1 MFGTIESL
9 RELFELE
16 LRYALD
22 CENKLVEKGLPA
34 MIEKAHSAELQT
46 ALRQHLQE
54 TLNHVGRLQRVCS
67 IAGIQPDTKGN
78 AILKEMMDAATD
90 SAAHIEDSPLR
101 DLALTVNGNFVEH
114 YEIALYGSLVE
125 FAGALGF
132 SEAVRLL
139 EETLNEEKAAD
150 AKLTQIGKTLVS
162 RATRQ
167 AAASV

>member
-1 MFGTIESL
+1 MFGKVKDL
-9 RELFELE
+9 RELFELQ

-34 MIEKAHSAELQT
+34 MIEKAQSAELQN

-54 TLNHVGRLQRVCS
+54 TRNHIGRLQRVCS
-67 IAGIQPDTKGN
+67 IAGLEPGTKSN

-90 SAAHIEDSPLR
+90 SASNIEDSPLR
-101 DLALTVNGNFVEH
+101 DAALTVNGNFIEH

-125 FAGALGF
+125 FAGALGL

-150 AKLTQIGKTLVS
+150 AKLTQIGKTIVP
-162 RATRQ
+162 RATKR
-167 AAASV
+167 AASA

>member
-1 MFGTIESL
+1 MFGKIKDL

-34 MIEKAHSAELQT
+34 MIEKAQSTELQN

-54 TLNHVGRLQRVCS
+54 TRNHIVRLQRVFS
-67 IAGIQPDTKGN
+67 IAHFEPETKSN
-78 AILKEMMDAATD
+78 AVLKEMMDAATD
-90 SAAHIEDSPLR
+90 SASNIEASPLR
-101 DLALTVNGNFVEH
+101 DAALTVNGNFVEH

-150 AKLTQIGKTLVS
+150 AKLTQIGKTLVP
-162 RATRQ
+162 RVNRQ
-167 AAASV
+167 AASA